1 MNTRSAGREL
11 AFLAISQISRS
22 AELSPEK
29 LILAATRT
37 LKDIAK
43 EQIKKVQKDL
53 QEIGEFF
60 FNESLSSQESSEHK
74 SEYKID
80 FEKLQKNVAQLEIAT
95 FSIKESLDLPEL
107 LNQPPQAFEYAIVLI
122 NSYRTNKEKIN
133 SLIAEV
139 LENKKT
145 ALANKGWSL
154 ERVLS
159 VDKGV
164 LRIACAELMSELE
177 NPSVIIIDEAL
188 KLSEKYGSED
198 SPKFVNGVLA
208 DLVNIIKG

>member
-1 MNTRSAGREL
+1 MYR
-11 AFLAISQISRS
+11 
-22 AELSPEK
+22 
-29 LILAATRT
+29 
-37 LKDIAK
+37 
-43 EQIKKVQKDL
+43 
-53 QEIGEFF
+53 
-60 FNESLSSQESSEHK
+60 HK